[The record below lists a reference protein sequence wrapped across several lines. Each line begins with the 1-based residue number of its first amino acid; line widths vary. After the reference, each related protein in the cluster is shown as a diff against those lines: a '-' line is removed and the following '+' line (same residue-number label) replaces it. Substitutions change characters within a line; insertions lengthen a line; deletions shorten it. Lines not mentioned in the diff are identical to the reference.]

1 MEIFLENLLFIVL
14 GGCIGSF
21 ASMLIYRLPNSDT
34 SINILSPRS
43 FCPTCKAQLSLLQLV
58 PVFSYLVNK
67 GKCSKC
73 SKQINGSYLLN
84 EIFAAALL
92 IYLINLL
99 GPLNPVTWLIF
110 CIAMILY
117 VQALMDLKTL
127 LLSQPLSC
135 LLIVIGLVAN
145 IGFEIFAVPL
155 NALLGLVF
163 GYGLLFSINQLYKM
177 LRSQDGIGS
186 GDFLLLSGIGS
197 VLGASA
203 IGPILLLGSSLTI
216 CIHVVSKD
224 PQTKELPLGFGLG
237 FGAILY
243 LLMLITLMQ

>member
-1 MEIFLENLLFIVL
+1 MEIFLENLLLISL
-14 GGCIGSF
+14 GGCFGSF
-21 ASMLIYRLPNSDT
+21 ASMLIYRLPNPDAST
-34 SINILSPRS
+34 NILSPRS
-43 FCPTCKAQLSLLQLV
+43 FCPSCKTSLSLSQLI
-58 PVFSYLVNK
+58 PFFSYLANK

-99 GPLNPVTWLIF
+99 GLINPMTWLIF
-110 CIAMILY
+110 SIAMILY

-127 LLSQPLSC
+127 LLSQPLSF
-135 LLIVIGLVAN
+135 LLIMIGLVAN

-155 NALLGLVF
+155 NALLGLIF
-163 GYGLLFSINQLYKM
+163 GYGLLFSINHLYKM

-197 VLGASA
+197 ILGASA

-216 CIHVVSKD
+216 CIYVISKD
-224 PQTKELPLGFGLG
+224 PRTKELPLGFGLG

>member
-1 MEIFLENLLFIVL
+1 MEIFLENLLFIGL

-21 ASMLIYRLPNSDT
+21 ASMLIYRLPNPDA

-43 FCPTCKAQLSLLQLV
+43 FCPTCKTQLSLSQLI
-58 PVFSYLVNK
+58 PFFSYLANK
-67 GKCSKC
+67 GKCVKC
-73 SKQINGSYLLN
+73 TKKINGSYLLN
-84 EIFAAALL
+84 EIFAATLL

-99 GPLNPVTWLIF
+99 GPVNPVTWLIF
-110 CIAMILY
+110 SIAMILY

-127 LLSQPLSC
+127 LLSQPLSF
-135 LLIVIGLVAN
+135 LLIVIGLVTN
-145 IGFEIFAVPL
+145 LGFEIFAVPL
-155 NALLGLVF
+155 DALLGLIF

-197 VLGASA
+197 ILGASA

-216 CIHVVSKD
+216 CIYVISKD
-224 PQTKELPLGFGLG
+224 PKTKELPLGFGLG
-237 FGAILY
+237 LGGIIY
-243 LLMLITLMQ
+243 LLMLITLK

>member
-34 SINILSPRS
+34 SINILFPRS

-73 SKQINGSYLLN
+73 RKQINGSYLLN

-177 LRSQDGIGS
+177 LKSQDGIGS

-197 VLGASA
+197 ILGASA

-216 CIHVVSKD
+216 CIHVIRKD